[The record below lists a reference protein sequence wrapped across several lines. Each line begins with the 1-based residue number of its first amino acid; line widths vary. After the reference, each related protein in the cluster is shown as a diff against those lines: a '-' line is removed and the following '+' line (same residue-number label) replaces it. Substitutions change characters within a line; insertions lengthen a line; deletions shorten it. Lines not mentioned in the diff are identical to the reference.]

1 MTHST
6 VAEVLFMG
14 MEGETSGLEVLT
26 TVQSMENLDE
36 YAALQRACEILEY
49 LTAHA
54 MIDVWLGD
62 PVTRDPLPR
71 LGDPKGVQLI
81 TPERVKDIVTSDD
94 DRMLVYDTTARG
106 EPLVELRWGSRELN
120 ARTIY
125 TRTPDLTEVG
135 DQPFSPMP
143 EIAQALQ
150 QAIDNL

>member
-1 MTHST
+1 MAHST
-6 VAEVLFMG
+6 VSEVLFMG
-14 MEGETSGLEVLT
+14 MEGETSGLGVLG

-71 LGDPKGVQLI
+71 PGDPKGVQLI
-81 TPERVKDIVTSDD
+81 TPERIKDIVTSDD

-106 EPLVELRWGSRELN
+106 EPLVEAEMVIK
-120 ARTIY
+120 RT
-125 TRTPDLTEVG
+125 RRDDDLHQNTW
-135 DQPFSPMP
+135 PHRSW
-143 EIAQALQ
+143 
-150 QAIDNL
+150 

>member
-71 LGDPKGVQLI
+71 PGDPKGVQLI

-106 EPLVELRWGSRELN
+106 EPLVEAEMGIKRTRREN
-120 ARTIY
+120 
-125 TRTPDLTEVG
+125 DLHQNT
-135 DQPFSPMP
+135 
-143 EIAQALQ
+143 
-150 QAIDNL
+150 